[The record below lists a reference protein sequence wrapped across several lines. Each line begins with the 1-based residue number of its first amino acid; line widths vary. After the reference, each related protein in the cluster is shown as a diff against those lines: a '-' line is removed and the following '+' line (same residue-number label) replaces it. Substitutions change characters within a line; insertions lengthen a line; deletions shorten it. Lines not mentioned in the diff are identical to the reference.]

1 MCRVWFGSVRAC
13 AVSICV
19 GSYMSWSSHQKIDL
33 PLDIIIGGQY
43 AHAPAL
49 MAALAASV
57 PTMYFAF
64 GASLSS
70 RGLAPKLN
78 KNCCNFILLL

>member
-1 MCRVWFGSVRAC
+1 MKQF
-13 AVSICV
+13 
-19 GSYMSWSSHQKIDL
+19 
-33 PLDIIIGGQY
+33 

-49 MAALAASV
+49 VAAPAASV

-70 RGLAPKLN
+70 KGLAPKLN
-78 KNCCNFILLL
+78 IKHEKCNEICTILVFFSCEYLPSPNGGFTRTTL